1 MSDEK
6 RTLRLLPGFDPT
18 VSRIVKHCVPAFEAA
33 TFDQAMSAV
42 VYLFALGISR
52 CPPEIRENVV
62 RDTVTHILK
71 ISASMAQVDANPPP
85 LQ

>member
-1 MSDEK
+1 MSDER

-18 VSRIVKHCVPAFEAA
+18 VSRIVQHCVPAFKTAN
-33 TFDQAMSAV
+33 FDEAMSAV

-62 RDTVTHILK
+62 RDTVTPILT
-71 ISASMAQVDANPPP
+71 ISASMAQVDTNSPP